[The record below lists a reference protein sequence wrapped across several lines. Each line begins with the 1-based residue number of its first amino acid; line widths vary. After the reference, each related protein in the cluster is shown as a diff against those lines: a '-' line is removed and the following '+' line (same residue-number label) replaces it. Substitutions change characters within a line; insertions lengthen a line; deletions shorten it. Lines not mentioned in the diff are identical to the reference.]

1 MIKIALFT
9 SLISAFSINTIAAEV
24 SGSVSFT
31 NDYRFRG
38 ISQTAGDAAVQ
49 GSLDVSFENG
59 VYAGVWGSNVDF
71 GDEANLEVD
80 YYAGYAGSITEE
92 LSYDATLFY
101 FQYPGYN
108 TGNIDF
114 LEIDLG
120 LHYKNISFLYAVSN
134 DYVNSSESAH
144 YASLDYSLPITE
156 TINLDLHA
164 GYAFGDY
171 WDGIRD
177 FNDYQDY
184 SIGLSSSFAGI
195 DVSIAY
201 LMNSMDTNADEVSTG
216 AFRNDDM
223 VLLSASRSF

>member
-80 YYAGYAGSITEE
+80 YYVGYAGSITEE
-92 LSYDATLFY
+92 LVYDATLFY
-101 FQYPGYN
+101 FQYPGY
-108 TGNIDF
+108 GAADIDF
-114 LEIDLG
+114 FEVDFG
-120 LHYKNISFLYAVSN
+120 LHYKDISLLYNVSN
-134 DYVNSSESAH
+134 DYLNSSESAH
-144 YASLDYSLPITE
+144 NVALDYSLAITE
-156 TINLDLHA
+156 DINLDLHA
-164 GYAFGDY
+164 GYSFGDY

-201 LMNSMDTNADEVSTG
+201 LMNTMDTKAEEISHG
-216 AFRNDDM
+216 EFSNDDT
-223 VLLSASRSF
+223 VLFTVSRTF